1 MRKHSLPSYICAPI
15 RAVKIE
21 SDNDDGTSP
30 DAECDQ
36 NMMQN
41 FAGFAQQIAV
51 KNAISNNSEDNVSSE
66 IGEFRV
72 KESKNKNSV
81 SNSSDT
87 DTNWIRNV
95 THQCSAIKHST
106 AEKRDLSKAEHI
118 H

>member
-1 MRKHSLPSYICAPI
+1 MPCKERQYCSSEKTDSLPSYICAPI

-36 NMMQN
+36 NMM
-41 FAGFAQQIAV
+41 QIAV

-87 DTNWIRNV
+87 DTNCIRSV
-95 THQCSAIKHST
+95 THQCSAIKQST
-106 AEKRDLSKAEHI
+106 AENQNLTNL
-118 H
+118 